1 LEFEM
6 VELVV
11 QVEEEEFL
19 VSKIV
24 AYQKLSK
31 K

>member
-1 LEFEM
+1 V

-11 QVEEEEFL
+11 QVEEEVFL

-24 AYQKLSK
+24 VYQKLSK